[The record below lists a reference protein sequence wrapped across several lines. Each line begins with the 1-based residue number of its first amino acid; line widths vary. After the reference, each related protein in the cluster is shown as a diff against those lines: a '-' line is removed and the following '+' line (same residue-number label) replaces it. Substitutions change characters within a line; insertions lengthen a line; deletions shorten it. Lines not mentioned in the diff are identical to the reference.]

1 MKMGRATFT
10 YEESGYF
17 LRVKL
22 KGDIDHHSA
31 VAVRSGMD
39 SLLYKVRPRR
49 LYLDLSGVE
58 FMDSSGLGLIMG
70 RCALM
75 KELGGDLVVCN
86 PCGGVERVIKLAGLE
101 RYVRVER
108 SVIARP
114 EQSGQAEAV
123 SKKGRGTKDKSRK
136 HKVREEVLK

>member
-1 MKMGRATFT
+1 MGRATFT

-22 KGDIDHHSA
+22 KGDVDHHSA

-39 SLLYKVRPRR
+39 TLLYKLRPRR

-70 RCALM
+70 RYALM
-75 KELGGDLVVCN
+75 KELGGDMVVCN

-108 SVIARP
+108 SVILRP
-114 EQSGQAEAV
+114 EQPDQPN
-123 SKKGRGTKDKSRK
+123 KKGKETKDKPRTRK
-136 HKVREEVLK
+136 ARKEVLK

>member
-1 MKMGRATFT
+1 MGRATFT

-39 SLLYKVRPRR
+39 TLLYKLRPRR
-49 LYLDLSGVE
+49 LYLDLSGVD

-70 RCALM
+70 RYALM
-75 KELGGDLVVCN
+75 KELGGDMIVCN

-108 SVIARP
+108 SVIVRP
-114 EQSGQAEAV
+114 ESDPPPA
-123 SKKGRGTKDKSRK
+123 KKGKGRARK
-136 HKVREEVLK
+136 PRKEVLK